1 MLDAWLWGNEML
13 GMMATYAFMIHKD
26 SMTDALTY
34 EARLGTDRQGISIM
48 CGELTNGK
56 LAIEFRADRILA
68 EYSDQRALVEYR
80 FDEGQFQRGWPHS
93 FGERAAFIG
102 KEAQKFA
109 EQARAAARIRA
120 RIKTYS
126 GEFVEFDAQAL
137 MNREAI
143 DRVLQGCASL

>member
-1 MLDAWLWGNEML
+1 MLELLA
-13 GMMATYAFMIHKD
+13 AYVFMIHKD

-48 CGELTNGK
+48 CGEATDGK
-56 LAIEFRADRILA
+56 LAVQFRADRILA

-80 FDEGQFQRGWPHS
+80 FDDGQFQRGWPHS
-93 FGERAAFIG
+93 FGDQAAFIG

-109 EQARAAARIRA
+109 EQARTAARIRA

-137 MNREAI
+137 LNRQAV

>member
-1 MLDAWLWGNEML
+1 MLEVLA
-13 GMMATYAFMIHKD
+13 AYVFMIHKD

-48 CGELTNGK
+48 CGKATDGEL
-56 LAIEFRADRILA
+56 AVQFRANRSLA
-68 EYSDQRALVEYR
+68 EFSDQRALVEYR
-80 FDEGQFQRGWPHS
+80 FDEGQFERGWPYL
-93 FGERAAFIG
+93 FGDSAAFIG
-102 KEAQKFA
+102 KDATKFA
-109 EQARAAARIRA
+109 QQARTASRIRA

-137 MNREAI
+137 MNREAV

>member
-1 MLDAWLWGNEML
+1 MYGMLALFI
-13 GMMATYAFMIHKD
+13 FMIHKD

-48 CGELTNGK
+48 CGEATDGK
-56 LAIEFRADRILA
+56 LAVEFRADRILA
-68 EYSDQRALVEYR
+68 EYSDQRALVEFR
-80 FDEGQFQRGWPHS
+80 FDEGEFQRGWPHS

-109 EQARAAARIRA
+109 QQARTAARIRA

-126 GEFVEFDAQAL
+126 GDFVEFDTKTL
-137 MNREAI
+137 MNKQAI
-143 DRVLQGCASL
+143 DRVLEDCPSL